1 MALGVLFGLVVGF
14 SGVLTAAAGESD
26 FLIGDGEEE
35 RGSFGEVPS
44 PTLLEDPTINGLGD
58 PEEITFGEPGIG
70 LGELLVLMDD
80 PATPLTLF
88 FLNVSLAR
96 RLLGGEEELTFDS
109 TEAICS
115 AASAFVVGGVPPVSV
130 PVPGAALVV
139 VFVGRVSD
147 FFAIEGEGG
156 RGGLIFSELLVPLPL
171 PTVPILLRVGLV
183 FAIDAGDVVC
193 FELLLV
199 VGGGGRGLLGGG
211 TVGECAFDALP
222 LLAASKRAL
231 SLLISEAML
240 STTHLVTI
248 ITNSCVLLSSQI
260 SLKEVV

>member
-1 MALGVLFGLVVGF
+1 MEG
-14 SGVLTAAAGESD
+14 
-26 FLIGDGEEE
+26 
-35 RGSFGEVPS
+35 
-44 PTLLEDPTINGLGD
+44 
-58 PEEITFGEPGIG
+58 
-70 LGELLVLMDD
+70 

-88 FLNVSLAR
+88 FLNDSLAR
-96 RLLGGEEELTFDS
+96 RLLGGEEEFTFDN

-115 AASAFVVGGVPPVSV
+115 AASAFVVGGVPPPPPPVS
-130 PVPGAALVV
+130 GAALVV
-139 VFVGRVSD
+139 AFVGRVSD
-147 FFAIEGEGG
+147 FFAIEGEVEEGG

-171 PTVPILLRVGLV
+171 PTVPILLRFGLV
-183 FAIDAGDVVC
+183 FIVAAAGDVVC

-199 VGGGGRGLLGGG
+199 IGGGGRGLLGGG
-211 TVGECAFDALP
+211 TVGFDALP

-240 STTHLVTI
+240 STTHLVII